1 MKVRSALELADVA
14 DPAWPLIRS
23 WIDASAAP
31 VRVIEADTR
40 DRTSVLHRL
49 QVTASSVLGALAF
62 NCGGLVADHG
72 WFKILGGGGH
82 GLPDLA
88 TANGLQ
94 VNPELMEAAP
104 GSLLVAYD
112 ALGGRFAID
121 GGSLGIAP
129 GEVCYFGPDSL
140 SWSGLGGGH
149 GAFVQAALTG
159 GLAETFAPLR
169 WPGWQRETETLN
181 PDSGLSLYPPPFS
194 REGKKIAGV
203 SRRPVPLWELHSFYD
218 DAAAQLDGMP

>member
-1 MKVRSALELADVA
+1 VNVRSAQELADVP
-14 DPAWPLIRS
+14 DPAWPLVQS
-23 WIDASAAP
+23 WIDAAAVP

-40 DRTSVLHRL
+40 DRASVLHRL
-49 QVTASSVLGALAF
+49 QVAASSVLGALAF

-88 TANGLQ
+88 TANGL
-94 VNPELMEAAP
+94 PADPKLMESAP

-112 ALGGRFAID
+112 AVGGRFAID

-140 SWSGLGGGH
+140 SWAGLGGGH
-149 GAFVQAALTG
+149 AAFVQAALIG

-169 WPGWQRETETLN
+169 WPGWERETETLSL
-181 PDSGLSLYPPPFS
+181 DSGLSLYPPPFT
-194 REGKKIAGV
+194 REGQDIAGV
-203 SRRPVPLWELHSFYD
+203 SRRPVPLVELHGFYN
-218 DAAAQLDGMP
+218 DAAAPLDGVP